1 MGKLRHKIK
10 LIANALTAHSSQLIA
25 LILLPLLF
33 SCGKNNSSD
42 ENLKIFKYNE
52 SAGILTLDPIYA
64 KDLPH
69 IWACNQIFNGLVA
82 FDDEMNVVPAIAKSW
97 NISDDGM
104 TYTFVLRDDVW
115 FHEDEC
121 FVSKTQRHKDAK
133 TQRDEDSVTL
143 RLCDPATRKVTAQDF
158 VYSFNR
164 VLDRKLNSS
173 GSWIFANVYAFNA
186 INDTVLE
193 IKLTQPFPAF
203 LGILSMSYAS
213 VVPHEAVEYYGTEF
227 GRHPVGTGPFKY
239 QYWKEGV
246 KLVFRKNPNY
256 FEVIK
261 DTKTQRRKDT
271 KIEFDSATLRLYDSE
286 SLSLCDSATIRLPY
300 YFEVIKDTKTQRRKD
315 TKMQRYKDAKTQ
327 RRKDT
332 KIEFDSATLRLYDS
346 ESLSLCDSATIRLPY
361 LDAISI
367 SFIVDKQVAFM
378 EFIKGKFHFM
388 SGIDARYKDELLTR
402 DGQLRSEYEDEIYL
416 IREPYLNTEYLAF
429 FLGEEDTLGKN
440 RSLALRQAVSY
451 SIDREKML
459 RYLRN
464 GIGTPGNQGIIPAG
478 LPGYEDAKMQRCKD
492 AKTQRRKDAKIE
504 SDSTT
509 LRLCDSDSL
518 RLCDSESLRLCDSAT
533 LNIGYPYNPKKAEQ
547 LLKDNDLI
555 GYELKLYTTQDYIDI
570 AKFVQSALTEI
581 GLNCRVE
588 EMMPA
593 ALREKRAN
601 GNLPFFRSSWV
612 ADYPD
617 AENYL
622 SLFTTNNFTP
632 QGPNYTHYSN
642 ERFDELYQ
650 KSLTCNDLEERAKI
664 YHEMD
669 SLMMTEAPVVILF
682 YDEVLRF
689 VNKDVEGLGS
699 NPTNML
705 NLKRVKINS

>member
-1 MGKLRHKIK
+1 M
-10 LIANALTAHSSQLIA
+10 
-25 LILLPLLF
+25 
-33 SCGKNNSSD
+33 SCGGNNTSD

-52 SAGILTLDPIYA
+52 SAGVLTLDPIYA

-97 NISDDGM
+97 SISNDGL
-104 TYTFVLRDDVW
+104 TYTFILRDDVY
-115 FHEDEC
+115 FHEDQC
-121 FVSKTQRHKDAK
+121 FIASKDKSLKSKDK
-133 TQRDEDSVTL
+133 YENVYSSINEGQW
-143 RLCDPATRKVTAQDF
+143 TRKVVAKDF
-158 VYSFNR
+158 VFSFNR
-164 VLDRKLNSS
+164 LMDRKLNSS
-173 GSWIFANVYAFNA
+173 GSWIFSNVKFNQQTTEYAFNA
-186 INDTVLE
+186 INDTILKIE
-193 IKLTQPFPAF
+193 LDQPFPAF
-203 LGILSMSYAS
+203 LGILSMTYAS
-213 VVPHEAVEYYGTEF
+213 VVPEEAVDFYGDEF

-256 FEVIK
+256 FE
-261 DTKTQRRKDT
+261 
-271 KIEFDSATLRLYDSE
+271 
-286 SLSLCDSATIRLPY
+286 
-300 YFEVIKDTKTQRRKD
+300 FEEGV
-315 TKMQRYKDAKTQ
+315 
-327 RRKDT
+327 
-332 KIEFDSATLRLYDS
+332 
-346 ESLSLCDSATIRLPY
+346 RLPY
-361 LDAISI
+361 LDAVSI
-367 SFIVDKQVAFM
+367 SFLIDKQVAFM
-378 EFIKGKFHFM
+378 EFVKGKFHFM

-402 DGQLRSEYEDEIYL
+402 DGNLRHEYEDDIVL

-429 FLGEEDTLGKN
+429 FLDDDALEED
-440 RSLALRQAVSY
+440 RALALRQAVSY

-464 GIGTPGNQGIIPAG
+464 GIGTPGNYGIIPVG
-478 LPGYEDAKMQRCKD
+478 LPGFEETRSQGLKV
-492 AKTQRRKDAKIE
+492 
-504 SDSTT
+504 STT
-509 LRLCDSDSL
+509 DELGNSVTMRPDDQQ
-518 RLCDSESLRLCDSAT
+518 
-533 LNIGYPYNPKKAEQ
+533 IGYPYNPKKAEK
-547 LLKDNDLI
+547 LLNDNDLL

-581 GLNCRVE
+581 GLNCKVE

-593 ALREKRAN
+593 ALRDKRAN

-632 QGPNYTHYSN
+632 KGPNYTHYSN
-642 ERFDELYQ
+642 PKYDELYH
-650 KSLTCNDLEERAKI
+650 KSLTCNDINERAMI

-689 VNKDVEGLGS
+689 INKNVEGLGS

-705 NLKRVKINS
+705 NLKCVRLKAN

>member
-1 MGKLRHKIK
+1 MSKSAINHNFQL
-10 LIANALTAHSSQLIA
+10 LILHCTL
-25 LILLPLLF
+25 LILLFF
-33 SCGKNNSSD
+33 SCGRDNSHD
-42 ENLKIFKYNE
+42 EDLKIFKYNE

-97 NISDDGM
+97 DISDDGM
-104 TYTFVLRDDVW
+104 TYTFILRDDVY
-115 FHEDEC
+115 FHEDTC
-121 FVSKTQRHKDAK
+121 FAVKSLSHRVAESPSNFL
-133 TQRDEDSVTL
+133 EDL
-143 RLCDPATRKVTAQDF
+143 KTRKVVAEDF

-173 GSWIFANVYAFNA
+173 GSWIFSNVKSSQQPIANSQQLKYAFEA
-186 INDTVLE
+186 INDTILKIE
-193 IKLTQPFPAF
+193 LAQPFPAF
-203 LGILSMSYAS
+203 LGILSMTYAS
-213 VVPHEAVEYYGTEF
+213 VVPHEAIDFYGTEF
-227 GRHPVGTGPFKY
+227 GRYPVGTGPFKY

-256 FEVIK
+256 FEFEKTPSHQDNETPSHQV
-261 DTKTQRRKDT
+261 TKSPSQKVTQ
-271 KIEFDSATLRLYDSE
+271 
-286 SLSLCDSATIRLPY
+286 RLPY
-300 YFEVIKDTKTQRRKD
+300 I
-315 TKMQRYKDAKTQ
+315 DAV
-327 RRKDT
+327 
-332 KIEFDSATLRLYDS
+332 
-346 ESLSLCDSATIRLPY
+346 
-361 LDAISI
+361 SI
-367 SFIVDKQVAFM
+367 SFIIDKQVAFM
-378 EFIKGKFHFM
+378 EFVKGKFDFM

-402 DGQLRSEYEDEIYL
+402 DGQLRQEYEDDIYL

-429 FLGEEDTLGKN
+429 FLGENDTLGEE

-464 GIGTPGNQGIIPAG
+464 GIGTPGNYGIIPVG
-478 LPGYEDAKMQRCKD
+478 LPGAWEQGTGDWEQGVPFSSPVP
-492 AKTQRRKDAKIE
+492 E
-504 SDSTT
+504 SRSRVPSQT
-509 LRLCDSDSL
+509 
-518 RLCDSESLRLCDSAT
+518 
-533 LNIGYPYNPKKAEQ
+533 IGYPYNPKKAER
-547 LLKDNDLI
+547 LLKDNDLL

-570 AKFVQSALTEI
+570 AKFVQSALTEV
-581 GLNCRVE
+581 GLNCKVE

-642 ERFDELYQ
+642 AKFDELYQ
-650 KSLTCNDLEERAKI
+650 KSLTCNDIEERAKI

-689 VNKDVEGLGS
+689 VNKNVEGLGS

-705 NLKRVKINS
+705 NLKKVKIN

>member
-1 MGKLRHKIK
+1 MKKI
-10 LIANALTAHSSQLIA
+10 L
-25 LILLPLLF
+25 LILSLIVLF
-33 SCGKNNSSD
+33 SSCVKNNSD
-42 ENLKIFKYNE
+42 NEDLKIFKYNE

-97 NISDDGM
+97 DISEDGM
-104 TYTFVLRDDVW
+104 TYTFVLRDDVY

-121 FVSKTQRHKDAK
+121 FEKTARLQDYK
-133 TQRDEDSVTL
+133 TTSDLLVDSLSCGLVDL
-143 RLCDPATRKVTAQDF
+143 EKTRKVVAQDF

-173 GSWIFANVYAFNA
+173 GSWIFANVDRRQQTTDNGQQSFEYAFA
-186 INDTVLE
+186 AVNDTILE
-193 IKLTQPFPAF
+193 INLTQPFPAF
-203 LGILSMSYAS
+203 LGILSMTYAS
-213 VVPHEAVEYYGTEF
+213 VVPQEAVEYYGAEF

-246 KLVFRKNPNY
+246 KLVFRKNPIY
-256 FEVIK
+256 FEFEETTRLQ
-261 DTKTQRRKDT
+261 DYKTTSDF
-271 KIEFDSATLRLYDSE
+271 EDSL
-286 SLSLCDSATIRLPY
+286 
-300 YFEVIKDTKTQRRKD
+300 
-315 TKMQRYKDAKTQ
+315 
-327 RRKDT
+327 
-332 KIEFDSATLRLYDS
+332 
-346 ESLSLCDSATIRLPY
+346 RLPY
-361 LDAISI
+361 LDAVSI
-367 SFIVDKQVAFM
+367 SFLVDKQVAFM

-402 DGQLRSEYEDEIYL
+402 DGNLREEYEDEIYL

-429 FLGEEDTLGKN
+429 FLGDDDTLSKE

-478 LPGYEDAKMQRCKD
+478 LPGYKD
-492 AKTQRRKDAKIE
+492 YKTTRPQDHK
-504 SDSTT
+504 
-509 LRLCDSDSL
+509 LVDSL
-518 RLCDSESLRLCDSAT
+518 SCGLVDS
-533 LNIGYPYNPKKAEQ
+533 NIGYPYNPKKAEQ
-547 LLKDNDLI
+547 LLNDNDLI
-555 GYELKLYTTQDYIDI
+555 GYELKLYTTQDYVDI

-581 GLNCRVE
+581 GLVCKVE

-593 ALREKRAN
+593 ALREKRAS

-642 ERFDELYQ
+642 EKFDELYQ
-650 KSLTCNDLEERAKI
+650 KSLTCNDLQERAKI

-689 VNKDVEGLGS
+689 VNKNVEGLGS

-705 NLKRVKINS
+705 NLKRVDLRQ

>member
-1 MGKLRHKIK
+1 MKKI
-10 LIANALTAHSSQLIA
+10 L
-25 LILLPLLF
+25 LILSLIVLF
-33 SCGKNNSSD
+33 SSCVKSNSD
-42 ENLKIFKYNE
+42 NEDLKIFKYNE

-97 NISDDGM
+97 DISEDGM
-104 TYTFVLRDDVW
+104 TYTFVLRDDVC

-121 FVSKTQRHKDAK
+121 FGKTTRLQDYK
-133 TQRDEDSVTL
+133 TTSDLLVDSLSCGLVDL
-143 RLCDPATRKVTAQDF
+143 EKTRKVVAQDF

-173 GSWIFANVYAFNA
+173 GSWIFANVDRRQQTTDNGQQSFEYAFA
-186 INDTVLE
+186 AVNDTILE
-193 IKLTQPFPAF
+193 INLTQPFPAF
-203 LGILSMSYAS
+203 LGILSMTYAS
-213 VVPHEAVEYYGTEF
+213 VVPQEAVEYYGAEF

-246 KLVFRKNPNY
+246 KLVFRKNPIY
-256 FEVIK
+256 FEVEETTRQQ
-261 DTKTQRRKDT
+261 DNKTT
-271 KIEFDSATLRLYDSE
+271 SN
-286 SLSLCDSATIRLPY
+286 LCDSA
-300 YFEVIKDTKTQRRKD
+300 
-315 TKMQRYKDAKTQ
+315 
-327 RRKDT
+327 
-332 KIEFDSATLRLYDS
+332 
-346 ESLSLCDSATIRLPY
+346 SLRLPY
-361 LDAISI
+361 LDAVSI
-367 SFIVDKQVAFM
+367 SFLVDKQVAFM

-402 DGQLRSEYEDEIYL
+402 DGNLREEYEDEIYL

-429 FLGEEDTLGKN
+429 FLGDDDTLSKE

-478 LPGYEDAKMQRCKD
+478 LPGFKD
-492 AKTQRRKDAKIE
+492 YKTTRLQDNKLV
-504 SDSTT
+504 DS
-509 LRLCDSDSL
+509 LSSGLVDSD
-518 RLCDSESLRLCDSAT
+518 
-533 LNIGYPYNPKKAEQ
+533 IGYPYNPKKAEQ
-547 LLKDNDLI
+547 LLNDNDLI
-555 GYELKLYTTQDYIDI
+555 GYELKLYTTQDYVDI

-581 GLNCRVE
+581 GLVCKVE

-642 ERFDELYQ
+642 EKFDELYQ
-650 KSLTCNDLEERAKI
+650 KSLTCNDLQERAKI

-689 VNKDVEGLGS
+689 VNKNVEGLGS

-705 NLKRVKINS
+705 NLKRVDLRQ

>member
-1 MGKLRHKIK
+1 MRRLRRNKLLVNVLADHCSR
-10 LIANALTAHSSQLIA
+10 LMALVLF
-25 LILLPLLF
+25 LLLF
-33 SCGKNNSSD
+33 SSCVKSNSD
-42 ENLKIFKYNE
+42 NENLKIFKYNE

-97 NISDDGM
+97 DISEDGM
-104 TYTFVLRDDVW
+104 TYTFVLRDDVY

-121 FVSKTQRHKDAK
+121 FEKT
-133 TQRDEDSVTL
+133 T
-143 RLCDPATRKVTAQDF
+143 RLQDYKATSDLLVDLEKTRKVVAQDF

-173 GSWIFANVYAFNA
+173 GSWIFANAYAFNA
-186 INDTVLE
+186 VNDTILE
-193 IKLTQPFPAF
+193 INLTQPFPAF
-203 LGILSMSYAS
+203 LGILSMTYAS

-246 KLVFRKNPNY
+246 KLVLRKNPIY
-256 FEVIK
+256 FEVEETTRQQ
-261 DTKTQRRKDT
+261 DNKTT
-271 KIEFDSATLRLYDSE
+271 SN
-286 SLSLCDSATIRLPY
+286 LCDSA
-300 YFEVIKDTKTQRRKD
+300 
-315 TKMQRYKDAKTQ
+315 
-327 RRKDT
+327 
-332 KIEFDSATLRLYDS
+332 
-346 ESLSLCDSATIRLPY
+346 SLRLPY
-361 LDAISI
+361 LDAVSI
-367 SFIVDKQVAFM
+367 SFLVDKQVAFM

-402 DGQLRSEYEDEIYL
+402 DGNLREEYEDEIYL

-429 FLGEEDTLGKN
+429 FLGDDDTLSKE

-478 LPGYEDAKMQRCKD
+478 LPGFKD
-492 AKTQRRKDAKIE
+492 YKTTRLQDNKLV
-504 SDSTT
+504 DS
-509 LRLCDSDSL
+509 LSSGLVDSD
-518 RLCDSESLRLCDSAT
+518 
-533 LNIGYPYNPKKAEQ
+533 IGYPYNPKKAEQ
-547 LLKDNDLI
+547 LLNDNDLI
-555 GYELKLYTTQDYIDI
+555 GYELKLYTTQDYVDI

-581 GLNCRVE
+581 GLVCKVE

-622 SLFTTNNFTP
+622 SLFTTSNFTP

-642 ERFDELYQ
+642 EKFDELYQ
-650 KSLTCNDLEERAKI
+650 KSLTCNDLQERAKI

-689 VNKDVEGLGS
+689 VNKNVEGLGS

-705 NLKRVKINS
+705 NLKRVDLRQ

>member
-1 MGKLRHKIK
+1 MIRSRYKKIIATA
-10 LIANALTAHSSQLIA
+10 LIAHCSLLIA
-25 LILLPLLF
+25 LILF
-33 SCGKNNSSD
+33 SCGSKKNDN

-97 NISDDGM
+97 DISDDGM
-104 TYTFVLRDDVW
+104 TYTFVLRDDVY

-121 FVSKTQRHKDAK
+121 FVKTPRLLLG
-133 TQRDEDSVTL
+133 DSVTRSL
-143 RLCDPATRKVTAQDF
+143 GDLTKTRKVVAQDF

-173 GSWIFANVYAFNA
+173 GSWIFSNVERRQRTTGNGQQTFEYAFA
-186 INDTVLE
+186 AVNDTVLE
-193 IKLTQPFPAF
+193 IKLSRPFPAF
-203 LGILSMSYAS
+203 LGILSMTYAS
-213 VVPHEAVEYYGTEF
+213 VVPQEAVEYYGTEF
-227 GRHPVGTGPFKY
+227 GRHPVGTGPFKF

-246 KLVFRKNPNY
+246 KLVFRKNPIY
-256 FEVIK
+256 FEFEKTPRHQDIK
-261 DTKTQRRKDT
+261 TPSNLD
-271 KIEFDSATLRLYDSE
+271 DSE
-286 SLSLCDSATIRLPY
+286 SRSLGDS
-300 YFEVIKDTKTQRRKD
+300 
-315 TKMQRYKDAKTQ
+315 
-327 RRKDT
+327 
-332 KIEFDSATLRLYDS
+332 
-346 ESLSLCDSATIRLPY
+346 IRLPY
-361 LDAISI
+361 LDAVSI
-367 SFIVDKQVAFM
+367 SFLIDKQVAFM

-402 DGQLRSEYEDEIYL
+402 DGQLRDEYQDKIYL

-429 FLGEEDTLGKN
+429 FLGDDDTLGKD

-478 LPGYEDAKMQRCKD
+478 LPGYEDAK
-492 AKTQRRKDAKIE
+492 TPRRQDTKLG
-504 SDSTT
+504 DSVT
-509 LRLCDSDSL
+509 RSL
-518 RLCDSESLRLCDSAT
+518 GVLE
-533 LNIGYPYNPKKAEQ
+533 IGYPYNPKKAEQ
-547 LLKDNDLI
+547 LLKDNALV

-570 AKFVQSALTEI
+570 AKFVQSALTEV
-581 GLNCRVE
+581 GLNCKVE

-642 ERFDELYQ
+642 EKFDELYQ
-650 KSLTCNDLEERAKI
+650 KSLTCNDLQERSKI
-664 YHEMD
+664 YYEMD

-689 VNKDVEGLGS
+689 VNKNVEGLGS

-705 NLKRVKINS
+705 NLKRVKIKQ

>member
-1 MGKLRHKIK
+1 M
-10 LIANALTAHSSQLIA
+10 AHSSWLIA

-121 FVSKTQRHKDAK
+121 FVSKTQRRKDAK

-143 RLCDPATRKVTAQDF
+143 RLCDSATRKVVAQDF

-173 GSWIFANVYAFNA
+173 GSWIFSNVKRQRTTDNGQQTFEYAFNA
-186 INDTVLE
+186 VNDTVLE
-193 IKLTQPFPAF
+193 IELSQPFPAF
-203 LGILSMSYAS
+203 LGILSMTYAS
-213 VVPHEAVEYYGTEF
+213 VVPHEAVDYYGTEF

-246 KLVFRKNPNY
+246 KLVFRKNPIY

-261 DTKTQRRKDT
+261 DTKTQRHKDA
-271 KIEFDSATLRLYDSE
+271 KIESDSATLRLYDS
-286 SLSLCDSATIRLPY
+286 
-300 YFEVIKDTKTQRRKD
+300 
-315 TKMQRYKDAKTQ
+315 
-327 RRKDT
+327 
-332 KIEFDSATLRLYDS
+332 ATLR
-346 ESLSLCDSATIRLPY
+346 LCDSATIRLPY
-361 LDAISI
+361 LDAVSI

-429 FLGEEDTLGKN
+429 FLGDDDTLGKD

-451 SIDREKML
+451 SSDREKML

-464 GIGTPGNQGIIPAG
+464 GIGTPGNNGIIPAG
-478 LPGYEDAKMQRCKD
+478 LPGYEDAK
-492 AKTQRRKDAKIE
+492 TQRR
-504 SDSTT
+504 
-509 LRLCDSDSL
+509 
-518 RLCDSESLRLCDSAT
+518 
-533 LNIGYPYNPKKAEQ
+533 
-547 LLKDNDLI
+547 
-555 GYELKLYTTQDYIDI
+555 
-570 AKFVQSALTEI
+570 
-581 GLNCRVE
+581 
-588 EMMPA
+588 
-593 ALREKRAN
+593 
-601 GNLPFFRSSWV
+601 
-612 ADYPD
+612 
-617 AENYL
+617 
-622 SLFTTNNFTP
+622 
-632 QGPNYTHYSN
+632 
-642 ERFDELYQ
+642 
-650 KSLTCNDLEERAKI
+650 
-664 YHEMD
+664 
-669 SLMMTEAPVVILF
+669 
-682 YDEVLRF
+682 
-689 VNKDVEGLGS
+689 
-699 NPTNML
+699 
-705 NLKRVKINS
+705 

>member
-1 MGKLRHKIK
+1 M
-10 LIANALTAHSSQLIA
+10 AHGSQLIA

-33 SCGKNNSSD
+33 SSCGKHNSSN

-115 FHEDEC
+115 FHDDEC
-121 FVSKTQRHKDAK
+121 FEKTTDNRQQTTDIVQNISA
-133 TQRDEDSVTL
+133 TQQLSNS
-143 RLCDPATRKVTAQDF
+143 ATRRVTAQDF

-173 GSWIFANVYAFNA
+173 GSWIFSNVKRQRTTDNGQQTFEYAFNA
-186 INDTVLE
+186 VNDTVLE
-193 IKLTQPFPAF
+193 IELSQPFPAF

-256 FEVIK
+256 FEFEK
-261 DTKTQRRKDT
+261 TPRHQDTKTTSD
-271 KIEFDSATLRLYDSE
+271 FDSVTQQ
-286 SLSLCDSATIRLPY
+286 LSNSAT
-300 YFEVIKDTKTQRRKD
+300 Q
-315 TKMQRYKDAKTQ
+315 
-327 RRKDT
+327 
-332 KIEFDSATLRLYDS
+332 
-346 ESLSLCDSATIRLPY
+346 RLPY

-367 SFIVDKQVAFM
+367 SFIIDKQVAFM

-429 FLGEEDTLGKN
+429 FLGEEDTLGKD

-464 GIGTPGNQGIIPAG
+464 GIGTPGNNGIIPAG
-478 LPGYEDAKMQRCKD
+478 LPGYEDAKTPR
-492 AKTQRRKDAKIE
+492 
-504 SDSTT
+504 
-509 LRLCDSDSL
+509 
-518 RLCDSESLRLCDSAT
+518 
-533 LNIGYPYNPKKAEQ
+533 P
-547 LLKDNDLI
+547 
-555 GYELKLYTTQDYIDI
+555 QDYD
-570 AKFVQSALTEI
+570 
-581 GLNCRVE
+581 
-588 EMMPA
+588 
-593 ALREKRAN
+593 
-601 GNLPFFRSSWV
+601 
-612 ADYPD
+612 
-617 AENYL
+617 
-622 SLFTTNNFTP
+622 
-632 QGPNYTHYSN
+632 
-642 ERFDELYQ
+642 
-650 KSLTCNDLEERAKI
+650 
-664 YHEMD
+664 
-669 SLMMTEAPVVILF
+669 
-682 YDEVLRF
+682 
-689 VNKDVEGLGS
+689 
-699 NPTNML
+699 
-705 NLKRVKINS
+705 

>member
-1 MGKLRHKIK
+1 MNVKYI
-10 LIANALTAHSSQLIA
+10 SQLLTVICKL
-25 LILLPLLF
+25 LILHSTLLILF
-33 SCGKNNSSD
+33 SSCGRDNSHD
-42 ENLKIFKYNE
+42 EDLKIFKYNE

-104 TYTFVLRDDVW
+104 TYTFVLRDDVY

-121 FVSKTQRHKDAK
+121 FKSTDNRQQTTDDVLHD
-133 TQRDEDSVTL
+133 DS
-143 RLCDPATRKVTAQDF
+143 ATRKVVAQDF

-164 VLDRKLNSS
+164 VMDRKLNSS
-173 GSWIFANVYAFNA
+173 GSWIFANVNKRQQTTDNGQRTFEYAFEA
-186 INDTVLE
+186 INDTILKIE
-193 IKLTQPFPAF
+193 LTQPFPAF
-203 LGILSMSYAS
+203 LGILSMTYAS
-213 VVPHEAVEYYGTEF
+213 VVPHEAVDLYGTEF

-256 FEVIK
+256 FE
-261 DTKTQRRKDT
+261 
-271 KIEFDSATLRLYDSE
+271 KIGEE
-286 SLSLCDSATIRLPY
+286 
-300 YFEVIKDTKTQRRKD
+300 
-315 TKMQRYKDAKTQ
+315 
-327 RRKDT
+327 
-332 KIEFDSATLRLYDS
+332 
-346 ESLSLCDSATIRLPY
+346 RLPY
-361 LDAISI
+361 LDAVSI
-367 SFIVDKQVAFM
+367 SFIIDKQVAFM
-378 EFIKGKFHFM
+378 EFVKGKFDFM

-402 DGQLRSEYEDEIYL
+402 DGQLRQEYEDDIYL

-429 FLGEEDTLGKN
+429 FLGENDTLGKE

-464 GIGTPGNQGIIPAG
+464 GIGTPGNYGIIPVG
-478 LPGYEDAKMQRCKD
+478 LPGSLETENLRNS
-492 AKTQRRKDAKIE
+492 E
-504 SDSTT
+504 SENHGDST
-509 LRLCDSDSL
+509 S
-518 RLCDSESLRLCDSAT
+518 
-533 LNIGYPYNPKKAEQ
+533 IGYPYNPKKAEQ
-547 LLKDNDLI
+547 LLKDNDLL

-570 AKFVQSALTEI
+570 AKFVQSALTEV
-581 GLNCRVE
+581 GLNCKVE

-642 ERFDELYQ
+642 AKFDELYQ
-650 KSLTCNDLEERAKI
+650 KSLTCNDIEERARI

-689 VNKDVEGLGS
+689 VNKNVEGLGS

-705 NLKRVKINS
+705 NLKKVKIN

>member
-1 MGKLRHKIK
+1 MIRLSKIK
-10 LIANALTAHSSQLIA
+10 SITNRLMAHSSQLIA

-104 TYTFVLRDDVW
+104 TYTFILRDDVW
-115 FHEDEC
+115 FHEDTC
-121 FVSKTQRHKDAK
+121 FAVKTPRHQDTK
-133 TQRDEDSVTL
+133 TQRDEYSATQQL
-143 RLCDPATRKVTAQDF
+143 SNSATRKVVAQDF

-173 GSWIFANVYAFNA
+173 GSWIFANVANSQQLIANSLSSTALVQQPTYAFNA

-193 IKLTQPFPAF
+193 IKLTQAFPAF

-256 FEVIK
+256 FEVEETTRLQ
-261 DTKTQRRKDT
+261 DYKTTSD
-271 KIEFDSATLRLYDSE
+271 FDSVTQQ
-286 SLSLCDSATIRLPY
+286 LSNSAT
-300 YFEVIKDTKTQRRKD
+300 Q
-315 TKMQRYKDAKTQ
+315 
-327 RRKDT
+327 
-332 KIEFDSATLRLYDS
+332 
-346 ESLSLCDSATIRLPY
+346 RLPY

-367 SFIVDKQVAFM
+367 SFIIDKQVAFM

-429 FLGEEDTLGKN
+429 FLGDDDTLGKD

-451 SIDREKML
+451 SIDKEKML

-464 GIGTPGNQGIIPAG
+464 GIGTPGNNGIIPAG
-478 LPGYEDAKMQRCKD
+478 LPGYEDY
-492 AKTQRRKDAKIE
+492 KT
-504 SDSTT
+504 T
-509 LRLCDSDSL
+509 RLQDHKLD
-518 RLCDSESLRLCDSAT
+518 EA
-533 LNIGYPYNPKKAEQ
+533 NIGYPYNPKKAEL
-547 LLKDNDLI
+547 LLKDNNLI
-555 GYELKLYTTQDYIDI
+555 GYEMKLYTTQDYIDI

-642 ERFDELYQ
+642 AKFDELYQ

-689 VNKDVEGLGS
+689 VNKNVEGLGS

-705 NLKRVKINS
+705 NLKRVRIN

>member
-1 MGKLRHKIK
+1 MSKSAINHNFQL
-10 LIANALTAHSSQLIA
+10 LILHCTL
-25 LILLPLLF
+25 LILLF
-33 SCGKNNSSD
+33 SSCGRDNSHD
-42 ENLKIFKYNE
+42 EDLKIFKYNE

-104 TYTFVLRDDVW
+104 TYTFVLRDDVY

-121 FVSKTQRHKDAK
+121 FKPSGVSRQLIANSQQLT
-133 TQRDEDSVTL
+133 S
-143 RLCDPATRKVTAQDF
+143 RKVVAQDF

-173 GSWIFANVYAFNA
+173 GSWIFANVYSFYAL
-186 INDTVLE
+186 NDTILKIE
-193 IKLTQPFPAF
+193 LTQPFPAF
-203 LGILSMSYAS
+203 LGILSMTYAS
-213 VVPHEAVEYYGTEF
+213 VVPKEAVDFYGAEF

-256 FEVIK
+256 FE
-261 DTKTQRRKDT
+261 
-271 KIEFDSATLRLYDSE
+271 KIGEE
-286 SLSLCDSATIRLPY
+286 
-300 YFEVIKDTKTQRRKD
+300 
-315 TKMQRYKDAKTQ
+315 
-327 RRKDT
+327 
-332 KIEFDSATLRLYDS
+332 
-346 ESLSLCDSATIRLPY
+346 RLPY
-361 LDAISI
+361 LDAVSI
-367 SFIVDKQVAFM
+367 SFIIDKQVAFM
-378 EFIKGKFHFM
+378 EFVKGKFDFM

-402 DGQLRSEYEDEIYL
+402 DGQLRQEYEDDIYL

-429 FLGEEDTLGKN
+429 FLDENDTLGEE

-464 GIGTPGNQGIIPAG
+464 GIGTPGNYGIIPVG
-478 LPGYEDAKMQRCKD
+478 LPGAWEQGTGDWEQGVPFSSPVP
-492 AKTQRRKDAKIE
+492 E
-504 SDSTT
+504 SRSRVPSQT
-509 LRLCDSDSL
+509 
-518 RLCDSESLRLCDSAT
+518 
-533 LNIGYPYNPKKAEQ
+533 IGYPYNPKKAEQ
-547 LLKDNDLI
+547 LLKDNDLL

-570 AKFVQSALTEI
+570 AKFVQSALTEV
-581 GLNCRVE
+581 GLNCKVE

-642 ERFDELYQ
+642 AKFDELYQ
-650 KSLTCNDLEERAKI
+650 KSLTCNDIEERARI
-664 YHEMD
+664 YHAMD

-689 VNKDVEGLGS
+689 VNKNVEGLGS

-705 NLKRVKINS
+705 NLKKVEIDER

>member
-1 MGKLRHKIK
+1 M
-10 LIANALTAHSSQLIA
+10 LTAHGSQLIA
-25 LILLPLLF
+25 LILFLLLF
-33 SCGKNNSSD
+33 SSCVKNNSSD

-104 TYTFVLRDDVW
+104 TYTFILRDDVW
-115 FHEDEC
+115 FHEDNC
-121 FVSKTQRHKDAK
+121 FAVKTPRHQDTKTPSNLGDSVTWRLGDLEKTPRRQDAK
-133 TQRDEDSVTL
+133 TPSNLGDSETRGLGDLEKTPRRQDTKTPSNLGDSVTWGL
-143 RLCDPATRKVTAQDF
+143 GDSGTRKVTAQDF

-173 GSWIFANVYAFNA
+173 GSWIFSNVYAFNA

-256 FEVIK
+256 FEFEK
-261 DTKTQRRKDT
+261 TPRHQDTKTPSDFGGLETQCLG
-271 KIEFDSATLRLYDSE
+271 DSVTS
-286 SLSLCDSATIRLPY
+286 
-300 YFEVIKDTKTQRRKD
+300 
-315 TKMQRYKDAKTQ
+315 
-327 RRKDT
+327 
-332 KIEFDSATLRLYDS
+332 
-346 ESLSLCDSATIRLPY
+346 RLPY

-367 SFIVDKQVAFM
+367 SFIIDKQVAFM

-429 FLGEEDTLGKN
+429 FLGDDDTLGKE

-464 GIGTPGNQGIIPAG
+464 GIGTPGNNGIIPAG
-478 LPGYEDAKMQRCKD
+478 LPGYEDAK
-492 AKTQRRKDAKIE
+492 TPRRQDTE
-504 SDSTT
+504 T
-509 LRLCDSDSL
+509 LG
-518 RLCDSESLRLCDSAT
+518 DSETRCLGD

-642 ERFDELYQ
+642 AKFDELYH
-650 KSLTCNDLEERAKI
+650 KSLTCNNLEERAKI

-689 VNKDVEGLGS
+689 VNKNVEGLGS

-705 NLKRVKINS
+705 NLKKVRIN

>member
-1 MGKLRHKIK
+1 MFKSAINH
-10 LIANALTAHSSQLIA
+10 NFQL
-25 LILLPLLF
+25 LILHCTLLILF
-33 SCGKNNSSD
+33 SSCGRDNSHD
-42 ENLKIFKYNE
+42 EDLKIFKYNE

-97 NISDDGM
+97 NISDDGK
-104 TYTFVLRDDVW
+104 TYTFVLRDDVY
-115 FHEDEC
+115 FHEDTC
-121 FVSKTQRHKDAK
+121 FAVKSLSHRVAESPSNFL
-133 TQRDEDSVTL
+133 EDL
-143 RLCDPATRKVTAQDF
+143 KTRKVVAEDF

-173 GSWIFANVYAFNA
+173 GSWIFANVKSSQQPIANSQQLKYAFYA
-186 INDTVLE
+186 LNDTILKIE
-193 IKLTQPFPAF
+193 LAQPFPAF
-203 LGILSMSYAS
+203 LGILSMTYAS
-213 VVPHEAVEYYGTEF
+213 VVPHEAVDFYGTEF

-256 FEVIK
+256 FE
-261 DTKTQRRKDT
+261 
-271 KIEFDSATLRLYDSE
+271 KIGEE
-286 SLSLCDSATIRLPY
+286 
-300 YFEVIKDTKTQRRKD
+300 
-315 TKMQRYKDAKTQ
+315 
-327 RRKDT
+327 
-332 KIEFDSATLRLYDS
+332 
-346 ESLSLCDSATIRLPY
+346 RLPY
-361 LDAISI
+361 LDAVSI
-367 SFIVDKQVAFM
+367 SFIIDKQVAFM
-378 EFIKGKFHFM
+378 EFVKGKFDFM

-402 DGQLRSEYEDEIYL
+402 DGQLRQEYEDDIYL

-429 FLGEEDTLGKN
+429 FLGENDTLGEE

-464 GIGTPGNQGIIPAG
+464 GIGTPGNYGIIPVG
-478 LPGYEDAKMQRCKD
+478 LPGAWEQGTEDWEQGVPFSSPVP
-492 AKTQRRKDAKIE
+492 E
-504 SDSTT
+504 SRSRVPSQT
-509 LRLCDSDSL
+509 
-518 RLCDSESLRLCDSAT
+518 
-533 LNIGYPYNPKKAEQ
+533 IGYPYNPKKAEQ
-547 LLKDNDLI
+547 LLKDNDLL

-570 AKFVQSALTEI
+570 AKFVQSALTEV
-581 GLNCRVE
+581 GLNCKVE

-642 ERFDELYQ
+642 AKFDELYQ
-650 KSLTCNDLEERAKI
+650 KSLTCNDIEERARI

-669 SLMMTEAPVVILF
+669 SLMMTETPVVILF

-689 VNKDVEGLGS
+689 VNKNVEGLGS

-705 NLKRVKINS
+705 NLKKVKLN

>member
-1 MGKLRHKIK
+1 MAKVRTVDIRNMKKI
-10 LIANALTAHSSQLIA
+10 L
-25 LILLPLLF
+25 LILSLIVLF
-33 SCGKNNSSD
+33 SCGSKNADN

-104 TYTFVLRDDVW
+104 TYTFVLRDDVY

-121 FVSKTQRHKDAK
+121 FVKPPSHLVTESPRLLLG
-133 TQRDEDSVTL
+133 DSVTRSL
-143 RLCDPATRKVTAQDF
+143 GDLSKTRKVVAQDF

-173 GSWIFANVYAFNA
+173 GSWIFSNVDKRQRTTDNGQQTFEYAFA
-186 INDTVLE
+186 AVNDTVLE
-193 IKLTQPFPAF
+193 IKLSQPFPAF
-203 LGILSMSYAS
+203 LGILSMTYAS
-213 VVPHEAVEYYGTEF
+213 VVPQEAVEYYGTEF
-227 GRHPVGTGPFKY
+227 GRHPVGTGPFKF

-246 KLVFRKNPNY
+246 KLVFRKNPIY
-256 FEVIK
+256 FETVEDAKTQRHK
-261 DTKTQRRKDT
+261 DTKLYSESESLRLC
-271 KIEFDSATLRLYDSE
+271 DSATLRL
-286 SLSLCDSATIRLPY
+286 
-300 YFEVIKDTKTQRRKD
+300 
-315 TKMQRYKDAKTQ
+315 
-327 RRKDT
+327 
-332 KIEFDSATLRLYDS
+332 
-346 ESLSLCDSATIRLPY
+346 PY
-361 LDAISI
+361 LDAVSI
-367 SFIVDKQVAFM
+367 SFLIDKQVAFM

-402 DGQLRSEYEDEIYL
+402 DGQLRDEYQDEIYL

-429 FLGEEDTLGKN
+429 FLGDDDTLSKD

-478 LPGYEDAKMQRCKD
+478 LPGFRDT
-492 AKTQRRKDAKIE
+492 KTQRHKDAENE
-504 SDSTT
+504 S
-509 LRLCDSDSL
+509 
-518 RLCDSESLRLCDSAT
+518 DSESLRLCDSAT
-533 LNIGYPYNPKKAEQ
+533 LRLCDFESLSIGYPYNPKKAEQ
-547 LLKDNDLI
+547 LLKDNALV

-570 AKFVQSALTEI
+570 AKFVQSALTEV
-581 GLNCRVE
+581 GLNCKVE

-642 ERFDELYQ
+642 EKFDELYQ
-650 KSLTCNDLEERAKI
+650 KSLTCNDLQKRAKI
-664 YHEMD
+664 YREMD

-705 NLKRVKINS
+705 NLKRVKILN

>member
-1 MGKLRHKIK
+1 MKKI
-10 LIANALTAHSSQLIA
+10 L
-25 LILLPLLF
+25 LILSLIVLF
-33 SCGKNNSSD
+33 SSCVKNNSD
-42 ENLKIFKYNE
+42 NEDLKIFKYNE

-97 NISDDGM
+97 NISEDGM
-104 TYTFVLRDDVW
+104 TYTFVLRDDVY

-121 FVSKTQRHKDAK
+121 FVSMTQRRKDAKTQRHKDTK
-133 TQRDEDSVTL
+133 VQSYSESL
-143 RLCDPATRKVTAQDF
+143 SLCDSATRKVVAQDF

-173 GSWIFANVYAFNA
+173 GSWIFANVDRRQQTTDNGQQSFEYAFA
-186 INDTVLE
+186 AVNDTILE

-203 LGILSMSYAS
+203 LGILSMTYAS
-213 VVPHEAVEYYGTEF
+213 VVPQEAVEYYGAEF

-246 KLVFRKNPNY
+246 KLVFRKNPIY
-256 FEVIK
+256 FETVK
-261 DTKTQRRKDT
+261 DAKTQRRKDA
-271 KIEFDSATLRLYDSE
+271 KIDSDSE
-286 SLSLCDSATIRLPY
+286 SLSLCDSA
-300 YFEVIKDTKTQRRKD
+300 
-315 TKMQRYKDAKTQ
+315 
-327 RRKDT
+327 
-332 KIEFDSATLRLYDS
+332 
-346 ESLSLCDSATIRLPY
+346 SLRLPY
-361 LDAISI
+361 LDAVSI
-367 SFIVDKQVAFM
+367 SFLVDKQVAFM

-402 DGQLRSEYEDEIYL
+402 DGNLREEYEDEIYL

-429 FLGEEDTLGKN
+429 FLGDDDTLSKE

-478 LPGYEDAKMQRCKD
+478 LPGFKD
-492 AKTQRRKDAKIE
+492 YKTTRLQDNKLV
-504 SDSTT
+504 DS
-509 LRLCDSDSL
+509 LSSGLVDSD
-518 RLCDSESLRLCDSAT
+518 
-533 LNIGYPYNPKKAEQ
+533 IGYPYNPKKAEQ
-547 LLKDNDLI
+547 LLNDNDLI
-555 GYELKLYTTQDYIDI
+555 GYELKLYTTQDYVDI

-581 GLNCRVE
+581 GLVCKVE

-622 SLFTTNNFTP
+622 SLFTTSNFTP

-642 ERFDELYQ
+642 EKFDELYQ
-650 KSLTCNDLEERAKI
+650 KSLTCNDLQERAKI

-689 VNKDVEGLGS
+689 VNKNVEGLGS

-705 NLKRVKINS
+705 NLKRVDLRQ